1 MTRARKLILLATYNG
16 PKILER
22 FQGLIRYT
30 AADTHILVT
39 EGNSPEGTE
48 PVIPAH
54 G

>member
-16 PKILER
+16 SKILNR
-22 FQGLIRYT
+22 FQGLIGYI
-30 AADTHILVT
+30 AADTHILFT
-39 EGNSPEGTE
+39 AGNSPEGTE